1 MAGTCR
7 RQGTRGRRRNAPHL
21 HRGVGSGRPG
31 GSRLR
36 GLSAAGSR
44 RRGRL
49 VQRRRRRR
57 SLLPGGHDPFPADGA
72 RPGHGPGPR
81 PAGCAPAASGLA
93 AGSGC
98 CERSPV
104 RGRRRRPVPLPPRLS
119 RRDPTNQEPSRQ
131 PALARTRP
139 QRAERRERA
148 RLRVASSSS
157 SGRRWSRS
165 SRARPRERG
174 HATAG
179 EGRCCL
185 ARAGGCG
192 GR

>member
-72 RPGHGPGPR
+72 RPAARRLRAAWRRGR
-81 PAGCAPAASGLA
+81 AAASGARCA
-93 AGSGC
+93 AGGGGPSRCRPGFLGGIPPTRNRAGNPLSREPGLSVRSGGSERV
-98 CERSPV
+98 CESP
-104 RGRRRRPVPLPPRLS
+104 PLPPQAAVGAAPLV
-119 RRDPTNQEPSRQ
+119 
-131 PALARTRP
+131 PALASAATQQP
-139 QRAERRERA
+139 ERGGA
-148 RLRVASSSS
+148 A
-157 SGRRWSRS
+157 
-165 SRARPRERG
+165 SRARAAVG
-174 HATAG
+174 AG
-179 EGRCCL
+179 NGRAAAC
-185 ARAGGCG
+185 
-192 GR
+192 